1 MRKHEAR
8 YVNDKW
14 IDAKTRQSVDISTVS
29 SSAKNLMDDY
39 STMNTL
45 SSFDPM
51 TDKFNA
57 AKNIVNLSGNNGP
70 SQLGPEVDTKKYF
83 TELYNGNRS
92 CMGYITKW

>member
-1 MRKHEAR
+1 M
-8 YVNDKW
+8 
-14 IDAKTRQSVDISTVS
+14 S

-57 AKNIVNLSGNNGP
+57 AKNIVNLPGNNGP
-70 SQLGPEVDTKKYF
+70 NQLGP
-83 TELYNGNRS
+83 
-92 CMGYITKW
+92 